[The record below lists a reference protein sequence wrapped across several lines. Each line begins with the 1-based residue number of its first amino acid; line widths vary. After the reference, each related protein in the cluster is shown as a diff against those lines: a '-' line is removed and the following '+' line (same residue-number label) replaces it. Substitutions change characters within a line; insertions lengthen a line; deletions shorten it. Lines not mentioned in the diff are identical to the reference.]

1 MGTANWD
8 KVISYLR
15 TTKAKPEKVLNMLKT
30 IYGKKSSQESDYEV
44 VRNSWAY
51 IVIGSLANKYGTK
64 DKKKKIPFTQ
74 VIRNWVKSKDYQEA
88 WCMFHQKKVKNKKLN
103 RVEWNRSEEEDFNKI
118 SQDRHVRNL
127 NDIWVSKNGKNIR
140 KNLSP
145 NNKFYITSKF
155 GEYAKKFES
164 DE

>member
-64 DKKKKIPFTQ
+64 DKKKKIPFTE
-74 VIRNWVKSKDYQEA
+74 VIWNWVKSKDYQEA
-88 WCMFHQKKVKNKKLN
+88 WCQFHPKKIKNQRL
-103 RVEWNRSEEEDFNKI
+103 
-118 SQDRHVRNL
+118 
-127 NDIWVSKNGKNIR
+127 
-140 KNLSP
+140 
-145 NNKFYITSKF
+145 
-155 GEYAKKFES
+155 
-164 DE
+164 